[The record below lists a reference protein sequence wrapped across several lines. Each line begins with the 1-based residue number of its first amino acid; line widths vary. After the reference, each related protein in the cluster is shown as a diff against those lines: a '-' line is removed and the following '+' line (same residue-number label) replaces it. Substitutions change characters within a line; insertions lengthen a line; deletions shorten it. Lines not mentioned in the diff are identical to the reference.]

1 MSLLSA
7 HHVSRANALIHS
19 AYLSSICL
27 HYNHAGI
34 TGFPPR
40 VQIGAF
46 ISESRSM
53 RGSTSSCLLHLK
65 HIHRKA
71 ARGRAT
77 PTTSSRHCTLGKQK
91 QLLSSTRRS
100 YQEHEEEEGR
110 KGLHCQ
116 TGSASNQI
124 ILHCCV
130 KFQMTSKDVFL
141 FCWSDE
147 GG

>member
-34 TGFPPR
+34 IGFPPR

-71 ARGRAT
+71 ARGDAHDLESSLHARKTKAAIVLHTQKLSRA
-77 PTTSSRHCTLGKQK
+77 RGGGGKEGPALPDRVCLK
-91 QLLSSTRRS
+91 SDHPALLCEISDDIKRCFS
-100 YQEHEEEEGR
+100 
-110 KGLHCQ
+110 
-116 TGSASNQI
+116 
-124 ILHCCV
+124 
-130 KFQMTSKDVFL
+130 FL
-141 FCWSDE
+141 LV
-147 GG
+147 